1 MFYYPV
7 VPTWPHPLMNP
18 DSTCQKS
25 FFSISSYEILSFPVI
40 PFSLKMFWHA
50 YVLKSL
56 IYFIVL
62 IISIIFTKNGNL
74 LYTYHGSGPI
84 FQLQWSPR
92 GDKLAACVSDTTV
105 SNYSAL

>member
-40 PFSLKMFWHA
+40 FSEN
-50 YVLKSL
+50 VL
-56 IYFIVL
+56 
-62 IISIIFTKNGNL
+62 
-74 LYTYHGSGPI
+74 
-84 FQLQWSPR
+84 
-92 GDKLAACVSDTTV
+92 ACVCIKIVDLF
-105 SNYSAL
+105 YRIY